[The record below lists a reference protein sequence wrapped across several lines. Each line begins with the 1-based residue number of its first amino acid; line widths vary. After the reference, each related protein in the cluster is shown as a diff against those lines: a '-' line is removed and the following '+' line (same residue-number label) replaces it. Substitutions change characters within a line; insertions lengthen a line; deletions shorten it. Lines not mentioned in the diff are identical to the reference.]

1 MTFATKHDARLV
13 VRCEYVQRVDAVRFG
28 DRDGVIALLG
38 TTALLYDGLNKIF
51 RFHDYAEFMI
61 N

>member
-1 MTFATKHDARLV
+1 MCDQAWCPASRAM
-13 VRCEYVQRVDAVRFG
+13 RIRAASQVDAVRFG

-51 RFHDYAEFMI
+51 RLHDYAEFMI